1 MTGSLTSRGGAVV
14 ERGESQATVTN
25 ANTQIVAPGE
35 GNPNGVTVH
44 TACVRGPGIGIVIG
58 NGAYYLAILQNAT
71 MPRPLFLPPGVSL
84 YGYAEAST
92 TITITYEVH

>member
-14 ERGESQATVTN
+14 VRGSSQAQVTN
-25 ANTQIVAPGE
+25 ENTQIVAPVT
-35 GNPNGVTVH
+35 NINGVTVH
-44 TACVRGPGIGIVIG
+44 TACGRGPGIVLVIG
-58 NGAYYLAILQNAT
+58 AGAYTLAVLQNAT

>member
-1 MTGSLTSRGGAVV
+1 MTGSLTNRGGAVV

-25 ANTQIVAPGE
+25 ANTQIVAAVT
-35 GNPNGVTVH
+35 NVNGVTVH
-44 TACVRGPGIGIVIG
+44 TACVNGTGIGIVIG
-58 NGAYYLAILQNAT
+58 NGAYYLAILQKAT

-92 TITITYEVH
+92 TIAITYKVH